1 MNEAVPIESQDFWV
15 KVVDMLQQNWAVI
28 EPTPAVGVRVHFIS
42 DTSGVFD
49 EIAFPST
56 IKASRALHRNGFR
69 GFSDEPDLQSF
80 LRQPSA
86 PFHRSPHPNG
96 PIYSSGR
103 FWQS

>member
-1 MNEAVPIESQDFWV
+1 MNEPAAIHGTDFWV
-15 KVVDMLQQNWAVI
+15 KVVEMLQQNWGVI
-28 EPTPAVGVRVHFIS
+28 EPDPITSVRVYLIT

-49 EIAFPST
+49 EIVSPST
-56 IKASRALHRNGFR
+56 NESLHRNGFR
-69 GFSDEPDLQSF
+69 RFSDAPDQQTF

-86 PFHRSPHPNG
+86 PFRRSPHPNG

>member
-1 MNEAVPIESQDFWV
+1 MHNI
-15 KVVDMLQQNWAVI
+15 KVDNSV
-28 EPTPAVGVRVHFIS
+28 VGAINTAEVHTIDVNITYMKQS
-42 DTSGVFD
+42 GINDTSGVFD

-69 GFSDEPDLQSF
+69 RFSDEHDLQPF